1 MTSSPRPF
9 NSIKVALK
17 NSKKSLV
24 EPSILM
30 SPALATD
37 SINNSIFK
45 SLDHTRDKMYEDPLI
60 LSKHDSLIS
69 QTQNI
74 RRQKSNIAQSDPRN
88 PQTTKSKIGTSTSI
102 ASETKRFDPTIDDL
116 EVLFPQN
123 PNLFP
128 KSVRVN
134 ALIKGNPKK
143 T

>member
-88 PQTTKSKIGTSTSI
+88 PQTTKSKIGTPTSI

>member
-1 MTSSPRPF
+1 
-9 NSIKVALK
+9 
-17 NSKKSLV
+17 
-24 EPSILM
+24 M